1 MPYQRNRFYDITS
14 DTATEPT
21 DDMFDIMK
29 TASRGDDVF
38 GEDTSVN
45 ALEAHVAKL
54 LGQESALFC
63 VSGCMTNQLGLRTLL
78 QQPPH
83 SVLLDARSHI
93 FNYECGGLAYHSQA
107 SASPVVPRNG
117 HHLTV
122 EDIKSN
128 LIMDTTC
135 SPVTKV
141 VALENTLNGCIIP
154 LDEIKRIREFTI
166 SRDIKMHLDGARL
179 WNASEETGVPLHEY
193 SQYFDTVSVCLSK
206 GVGAPIG
213 SMLAG
218 SRQNIIKARHIRKL
232 MGGGWRQAG
241 SLAITAQ
248 HCIDKVVPTMKQ
260 THELTKRLA
269 TGLQEL
275 NMELSYPCETNMIF
289 LNTAPVGI
297 TVDALAAALKQHGI
311 IMSKD
316 TDYETRIV
324 FHYQIPEHVVV
335 TFLRVASELVAK
347 KKLDPTPIQYLFFQ
361 FAEMSFSTKVK
372 MPINYN
378 CRAR

>member
-1 MPYQRNRFYDITS
+1 MPHQRNRFFDITS

-21 DDMFDIMK
+21 DEMFDMMK
-29 TASRGDDVF
+29 TASKGDDVF

-78 QQPPH
+78 TQPPH
-83 SVLLDARSHI
+83 SVLVDARSHI

-122 EDIKSN
+122 EDIASN
-128 LIMDTTC
+128 LITDTLC

-141 VALENTLNGCIIP
+141 VALENTLNGSIMP
-154 LDEIKRIREFTI
+154 LDEIKRIREYTL
-166 SRDIKMHLDGARL
+166 SRGLKMHLDGARL
-179 WNASEETGVPLHEY
+179 WNASAETGIPLHEY
-193 SQYFDTVSVCLSK
+193 GQYFDTISVCLSK

-213 SMLAG
+213 SMLVG
-218 SRQNIIKARHIRKL
+218 SKQNMLQARQIRKL

-241 SLAITAQ
+241 SLAFIAQ
-248 HCIDKVVPTMKQ
+248 YCIDSVVPTMKQ
-260 THELTKRLA
+260 THKLTRRLA
-269 TGLQEL
+269 AGLQDL
-275 NMELSYPCETNMIF
+275 GMELSYPCETNMVF
-289 LNTAPVGI
+289 LNTAPAGI
-297 TVDALAAALKQHGI
+297 TVDALATALKQHNI

-316 TDYETRIV
+316 PGYEARIV
-324 FHYQIPEHVVV
+324 LHYQIPEHAVD
-335 TFLRVASELVAK
+335 TFISVASELVEK
-347 KKLDPTPIQYLFFQ
+347 RKLDPTPIEHIQATGSAYP
-361 FAEMSFSTKVK
+361 SS
-372 MPINYN
+372 
-378 CRAR
+378 R